1 MEKYFVS
8 MSIAGIRFLNAWMRF
23 AIFAGKA
30 LLSDEEFIAEVGIY
44 KDLSRKMIDISLDP
58 PPPPR

>member
-8 MSIAGIRFLNAWMRF
+8 MSIAGVRFLNAWMRF

-30 LLSDEEFIAEVGIY
+30 LLNDEEFIAEMKIY
-44 KDLSRKMIDISLDP
+44 KDLSSKMSQISNDP